1 MKQKNKKILIYL
13 AIAVYLLLLVLPV
26 KIDAASWSAS
36 AGTSMKVGGSEKLS
50 ISTSGCAGKFSIQSS
65 DSSIVSVNSSATFV
79 DGNSMDPSITLTA
92 KKVGTA
98 TITITAVD
106 VSDTSY
112 NEITGSKTIKITV
125 TEPSSGGGNSGGNSG
140 NSGNSGA
147 NSGGSTTTNQSSNNY
162 LKSLK
167 IDIGTLSPAFDKD
180 RTSYTVK
187 IGEEVNQIKVTA
199 VAADSKATIT
209 VKGNTNLE
217 PGTNKITVQVKAETG
232 KVRTYVI
239 NVIKEGEITNPENA
253 ENGLKELNLNALLE
267 DGTSNKIEISP
278 DFSINTYEYTCTVPE
293 NTKSLDI
300 TAYAID
306 ENAIVEVQGA
316 EDLAEGE
323 NTITITVA
331 KEDKETVTYTIKVTK
346 IAKQVEEI
354 VGQDWLNNGNCNN
367 ILIAF
372 VVLIILVVLAIVLI
386 VLKRKNKKI
395 KQKEKVAPLVPE
407 KIEQEPKEHKIKQ
420 VKPEQEK
427 QSEKDKKQ
435 KGKGKHF

>member
-1 MKQKNKKILIYL
+1 M
-13 AIAVYLLLLVLPV
+13 
-26 KIDAASWSAS
+26 
-36 AGTSMKVGGSEKLS
+36 
-50 ISTSGCAGKFSIQSS
+50 
-65 DSSIVSVNSSATFV
+65 
-79 DGNSMDPSITLTA
+79 
-92 KKVGTA
+92 
-98 TITITAVD
+98 D

-125 TEPSSGGGNSGGNSG
+125 TEPSSGGGNSGGSSG
-140 NSGNSGA
+140 NSGGNSG
-147 NSGGSTTTNQSSNNY
+147 SSTTTKSSNNY

-167 IDIGTLSPAFDKD
+167 INTGTLSPAFDKD

-187 IGEEVNQIKVTA
+187 VGEEVNEIKVTA

-209 VKGNTNLE
+209 VAGNTNLE
-217 PGTNKITVQVKAETG
+217 PGTNKITIQVKAETG

-267 DGTSNKIEISP
+267 DGTLNKIEISP
-278 DFSINTYEYTCTVPE
+278 HFSINTYEYTCTVPE

-331 KEDKETVTYTIKVTK
+331 KEDKETLTYTIKVTK

-354 VGQDWLNNGNCNN
+354 VGQDWLNNENCNK

-372 VVLIILVVLAIVLI
+372 VILIILVVLSIVLI
-386 VLKRKNKKI
+386 VLKRKNNKT
-395 KQKEKVAPLVPE
+395 KQKEKDFVSE
-407 KIEQEPKEHKIKQ
+407 KIEQEPKDHKIKQ
-420 VKPEQEK
+420 VNQEQEK
-427 QSEKDKKQ
+427 QNEKDKKQ

>member
-1 MKQKNKKILIYL
+1 MKQKNKKILTYL
-13 AIAVYLLLLVLPV
+13 AIAVYLLLVIIPI
-26 KIDAASWSAS
+26 KIEAASWSAS

-140 NSGNSGA
+140 NSGA

-167 IDIGTLSPAFDKD
+167 INTGTLSPAFDKD

-187 IGEEVNQIKVTA
+187 VGEEVNEIKVTA

-209 VKGNTNLE
+209 VAGNTNLE

-323 NTITITVA
+323 NTIMITVA
-331 KEDKETVTYTIKVTK
+331 TEDKETLTYTIKVTK

-354 VGQDWLNNGNCNN
+354 VGQDWLNNENCNK

-372 VVLIILVVLAIVLI
+372 VILIILVVLSIVLI
-386 VLKRKNKKI
+386 VLKRKNNKT
-395 KQKEKVAPLVPE
+395 KQKEKDFVSE
-407 KIEQEPKEHKIKQ
+407 KIEQEPKDHKIKQ

-427 QSEKDKKQ
+427 QNEKDKKQ